1 MAHYAALDIGTN
13 NCRLLIAQT
22 NNGVNDRANN
32 GANNH
37 HDFTILDSYA
47 DAVLLGDALYETG
60 MISKEAMRRCIDV
73 LKICTAKIR
82 EYPTIKTRA
91 VATAT
96 CRTARNGNDFIEQAN
111 EATGLNI
118 DIISQAEESRLA
130 CISCQSLV
138 HPKSDY
144 CIIFE
149 IGGGSIQLSWVDT
162 KNSNYQLLGH
172 ISLPIGILIAAS
184 RFGSEAVDESLYQQI
199 DAICQPYL
207 NEFNVAHDIDNHIK
221 QSNVQI
227 ISASGTPVTLACL
240 LLRMNRYIRYRI
252 DGKRFV
258 TADILNVAQMLRMQ
272 TMAQRSKYSVI
283 GEERMR
289 LAGMGAVLSEI
300 ILRKWQIPHIY
311 IADRG
316 QREGI
321 LRDMLDTEI

>member
-1 MAHYAALDIGTN
+1 MSHYAALDIGTN
-13 NCRLLIAQT
+13 NCRLLIAEAS
-22 NNGVNDRANN
+22 NDAN
-32 GANNH
+32 ANST
-37 HDFTILDSYA
+37 DFTILDSYA

-60 MISKEAMRRCIDV
+60 MISAEAMLRCIDV
-73 LKICTAKIR
+73 LKICAEKIR
-82 EYPTIKTRA
+82 EYPAIKTRA

-96 CRTARNGNDFIEQAN
+96 CRTASNGKDFIEQAN
-111 EATGLNI
+111 EETGLNI
-118 DIISQAEESRLA
+118 SIISQEEESRLA

-138 HPKSDY
+138 NPKSDY

-162 KNSNYQLLGH
+162 KNGNYQPLGH
-172 ISLPIGILIAAS
+172 TSLPIGILIAAS
-184 RFGSEAVDESLYQQI
+184 RFGYEIVDESIYQQI
-199 DAICQPYL
+199 DLICRPYL
-207 NEFNVAHDIDNHIK
+207 NEFTASHDIDKHIM

-240 LLRMNRYIRYRI
+240 LLQMNRYIRYKI
-252 DGKRFV
+252 DGKRFL
-258 TADILNVAQMLRMQ
+258 TADIINVAQMLRMQ
-272 TMAQRSKYSVI
+272 TMKQRRRYSVI
-283 GEERMR
+283 GEERMK

-321 LRDMLDTEI
+321 LRDMLGQDK